1 MNTTES
7 IPTLK
12 AHVALNVKDVA
23 ASVEFYRA
31 MFGTEPMKVREGYAK
46 FDLQTPALNFSLNQ
60 IPAGTA
66 TGTGLGALSHLGVQV
81 PTTAEVNAMR
91 GRWLEAGLLPRD
103 EMNVACC
110 YAVQDKAWV
119 TDPDGNE
126 WEVFAV
132 LRDSN
137 VYSTTGA
144 LCCAAPAEATAA
156 DATAAEAAGA
166 DASVAEVTVA
176 EVTAAGACCS

>member
-12 AHVALNVKDVA
+12 AHIALNVKDVA
-23 ASVEFYRA
+23 KSTEFYRT

-46 FDLQTPALNFSLNQ
+46 FDLETPALNFSLNQ
-60 IPAGTA
+60 IPPGTA
-66 TGTGLGALSHLGVQV
+66 AGTGLGALSHLGIQV

-144 LCCAAPAEATAA
+144 LCCAAPADSVSPGTEATGSE
-156 DATAAEAAGA
+156 AAEAA
-166 DASVAEVTVA
+166 
-176 EVTAAGACCS
+176 ACCS